1 MNCIAANLG
10 SRPTVD
16 LGRRELAD
24 VRFQRVSKTY
34 PPRRGGPPVSVLRD
48 LDLQVQDGEF
58 LVLVGPS
65 GCGKSTLL
73 RLLAGLELP
82 SAGEILVGNRP
93 VSRLRPAQRDV
104 AMVFQS
110 YALYPHLSVA
120 GNIGFGLRRSRP
132 RTPLQQLQD
141 SLHQASRWL
150 PEPLQVPS
158 RREMQIEA
166 RIADVAAMLELGPLL
181 DRLPK
186 ELSGGQKQRV
196 ALGRAIARQPA
207 VFLMDEPLSNLDAK
221 LRTGTRTQI
230 VELQRQLGTTTLYV
244 THDQVEAMTMG
255 HRIAV
260 LHAGRL
266 QQLGTPMELYRWP
279 ANLFVAQFIGSPP
292 MNLLP
297 VQVMAAGQ
305 LLLGSRRFALEEPL
319 ATVSGRWSGQ
329 QLTAGLRPEHL
340 QLAPAANRNLPA
352 EVSHVEALG
361 NEQLLT
367 CRLLEGDHLLQ
378 VRADPDRPLVPGE
391 TVHLEVDPAGWRLFD
406 GDGNALPLPKADTPE
421 PRAEPQL
428 PVLG

>member
-1 MNCIAANLG
+1 
-10 SRPTVD
+10 
-16 LGRRELAD
+16 LAE
-24 VRFQRVSKTY
+24 VRFQQVSKTY
-34 PPRRGGPPVSVLRD
+34 PPRRGDGEPVQVLAS
-48 LDLQVQDGEF
+48 LDLTVADGEF

-73 RLLAGLELP
+73 RMLAGLETP
-82 SAGEILVGNRP
+82 SGGEIFVGDRP
-93 VSRLRPAQRDV
+93 VSRLRPSQRDV

-120 GNIGFGLRRSRP
+120 DNIGFGLRRRTP

-141 SLHQASRWL
+141 QGHRLSRAW
-150 PEPLQVPS
+150 PEPLRLPS
-158 RREMQIEA
+158 ARERRIEQ
-166 RIADVAAMLELGPLL
+166 RVHEVAAMLELDGLL
-181 DRLPK
+181 QRLPK

-221 LRTGTRTQI
+221 LRTGTRSQI
-230 VELQRQLGTTTLYV
+230 VELQRRLGTTTLYV

-297 VQVMAAGQ
+297 VQVSAPGQ
-305 LLLGSRRFALEEPL
+305 LLVAGQRLPLQGPL
-319 ATVSGRWSGQ
+319 AEISAAHVGAG
-329 QLTAGLRPEHL
+329 LNGGLRPEHL
-340 QLAPAANRNLPA
+340 RLAPPANRNLA
-352 EVSHVEALG
+352 AQVCHVEALG

-367 CRLLEGDHLLQ
+367 CRLREGDQLVL
-378 VRADPDRPLVPGE
+378 VRSGPDQAVTVGE
-391 TVHLEVDPAGWRLFD
+391 SVHLEVDPAGWRLFD
-406 GDGNALPLPKADTPE
+406 SEGEALL
-421 PRAEPQL
+421 RAPAPPARPEPQL
-428 PVLG
+428 PPLG

>member
-1 MNCIAANLG
+1 MA
-10 SRPTVD
+10 
-16 LGRRELAD
+16 E
-24 VRFQRVSKTY
+24 VRFQQVSKTY
-34 PPRRGGPPVSVLRD
+34 PPRQSGGAPVQVLQQ
-48 LDLQVQDGEF
+48 LDLQVGDGEF

-73 RLLAGLELP
+73 RLLAGLEQP
-82 SAGEILVGNRP
+82 SSGEIWVGERP
-93 VSRLRPAQRDV
+93 VSRLPPSRRDV

-110 YALYPHLSVA
+110 YALYPHLTVA
-120 GNIGFGLRRSRP
+120 GNLGFGLRRSRP

-141 SLHQASRWL
+141 SLHQASRRL
-150 PEPLQVPS
+150 PALLRVPS
-158 RREMQIEA
+158 AREERIER
-166 RIADVAAMLELGPLL
+166 RIAEVAAMLELDGLL
-181 DRLPK
+181 QRLPR

-221 LRTGTRTQI
+221 LRGGTRSQI

-266 QQLGTPMELYRWP
+266 QQLGTPMELYQWP

-297 VQVMAAGQ
+297 AEVIGGSQ
-305 LLLGSRRFALEEPL
+305 LQLGSRRFSVEGPL
-319 ATVSGRWSGQ
+319 ADAMAARAGQ
-329 QLTAGLRPEHL
+329 ALTAGLRPEHL
-340 QLAPAANRNLPA
+340 RLAPATNRNLRA
-352 EVSHVEALG
+352 EVVHLEALG

-367 CRLLEGDHLLQ
+367 CRLAEGQHLLQ
-378 VRADPDRPLVPGE
+378 VRAEPEQSVVVGE
-391 TVHLEVDPAGWRLFD
+391 TVHLDPEPRGWRLFD
-406 GDGNALPLPKADTPE
+406 ATGNAIPHPE
-421 PRAEPQL
+421 AISSE
-428 PVLG
+428 PVLPRLS

>member
-1 MNCIAANLG
+1 
-10 SRPTVD
+10 
-16 LGRRELAD
+16 LAE
-24 VRFQRVSKTY
+24 VRFQQVGKTY
-34 PPRRGGPPVSVLRD
+34 PARGGGSGGTAAGSGPVEVLRQ
-48 LDLQVQDGEF
+48 LDLCIEDGEF

-73 RLLAGLELP
+73 RLLAGLESP
-82 SAGEILVGNRP
+82 SSGEIFVGDRP

-120 GNIGFGLRRSRP
+120 DNIGFGLRRSRP
-132 RTPLQQLQD
+132 RSPLQQLQD
-141 SLHQASRWL
+141 SLHRGSRQL
-150 PEPLQVPS
+150 PRALRVPS
-158 RREMQIEA
+158 AREKQVEQ
-166 RIADVAAMLELGPLL
+166 RIAEVAATLELEALL
-181 DRLPK
+181 QRLPK

-221 LRTGTRTQI
+221 LRTGTRAQI
-230 VELQRQLGTTTLYV
+230 VELQRRLGTTTLYV

-260 LHAGRL
+260 LNGGHL
-266 QQLGTPMELYRWP
+266 QQLGTPLELYQWP
-279 ANLFVAQFIGSPP
+279 SNLFVAQFIGSPP

-297 VQVMAAGQ
+297 VQVCAPGQ
-305 LLLGSRRFALEEPL
+305 LLLGSQRLLLEGPL
-319 ATVSGRWSGQ
+319 EAVSASRVGQ
-329 QLTAGLRPEHL
+329 TLTGGLRPEHL
-340 QLAPAANRNLPA
+340 KLSPATNRNLTA

-367 CRLLEGDHLLQ
+367 CRLLEGSHLLL
-378 VRADPDRPLVPGE
+378 VRASPEQAVSVGQ
-391 TVHLEVDPAGWRLFD
+391 TVNLTVDPTGWRLFD
-406 GDGNALPLPKADTPE
+406 QAGEALALPPAPKE
-421 PRAEPQL
+421 HRQLQL